1 MKQGH
6 PVISIEQLCILLGYT
21 PQAYHKHNKKQF
33 LEHFNEGL
41 ILQEID
47 AIRKH
52 QPRCGGRKLFVMLQ
66 PFFTEHNITTGRDK
80 FFDLLKRN
88 KLLVRKTKRSVHTT
102 MSKHHYR
109 RYPNLVKGFTP
120 LKAHELWVSDITYI
134 PLQERFAYL
143 FLITDAYSRKIVG
156 YQVSD
161 DMKVSSATVALKQA
175 LAQKPAETIVIH
187 HSDRGIQY
195 CSTEYVSLLKEH
207 NAMISMTESGDPLEN
222 AIAERV
228 NGILKTELISR
239 SYSDIHAASIH
250 ISRCITI
257 YNYRRRHSSLNWQI
271 PAAVHQQKGPQIRRW
286 KNYYYTA
293 KLKEAAMQK
302 T

>member
-1 MKQGH
+1 M
-6 PVISIEQLCILLGYT
+6 GYS

-52 QPRCGGRKLFVMLQ
+52 QPRCGGRKLFIMLQ
-66 PFFTEHNITTGRDK
+66 PFFKQHNITMGRDK
-80 FFDLLKRN
+80 FFDLLKKN
-88 KLLVRKTKRSVHTT
+88 KLLVRKTKRNVYTT
-102 MSKHHYR
+102 MSKHHYH
-109 RYPNLVKGFTP
+109 RYCNLVKGFSP
-120 LKAHELWVSDITYI
+120 MKAHELWVSDITYI
-134 PLQERFAYL
+134 PLKERFAYL

-156 YQVSD
+156 YHVSD
-161 DMKVSSATVALKQA
+161 DMKVSSAVLALKKA
-175 LAQKPAETIVIH
+175 LAQKPPETIVIH

-195 CSTEYVSLLKEH
+195 CSNEYVSLLQQS

-228 NGILKTELISR
+228 NGILKTELIST
-239 SYSDIHAASIH
+239 YYNDIDAASIH

-257 YNYRRRHSSLNWQI
+257 YNFRRRHASLNWQI
-271 PAAVHQQKGPQIRRW
+271 PADVHTQKGPQIRRW
-286 KNYYYTA
+286 KNYYYSA
-293 KLKEAAMQK
+293 KLKEVAMQR

>member
-1 MKQGH
+1 
-6 PVISIEQLCILLGYT
+6 LGFT

-33 LEHFNEGL
+33 LEHINEGL
-41 ILQEID
+41 ILHGID

-52 QPRCGGRKLFVMLQ
+52 QPRCGGRKLFIMLQ
-66 PFFTEHNITTGRDK
+66 PFFHQHNINIGRDK

-88 KLLVRKTKRSVHTT
+88 KLLVRKTKRNVYTT
-102 MSKHHYR
+102 MSKHHYH
-109 RYPNLVKGFTP
+109 RYPNLVKGFSP
-120 LKAHELWVSDITYI
+120 MKAHELWVADITYI
-134 PLQERFAYL
+134 PLKERFAYL

-156 YQVSD
+156 FNVSD
-161 DMKVSSATVALKQA
+161 DMKVSSAVVALKQA
-175 LAQKPAETIVIH
+175 LAQKPPETIVIH

-195 CSTEYVSLLKEH
+195 CSQEYVNLLLEH
-207 NAMISMTESGDPLEN
+207 NAMISMTNSGDPLEN

-228 NGILKTELISR
+228 NGILKTELISS
-239 SYSDIHAASIH
+239 SYSDVYAASIH

-271 PAAVHQQKGPQIRRW
+271 PANVHEQKGPQIRRW
-286 KNYYYTA
+286 KNYYYSH
-293 KLKEAAMQK
+293 KLKEVNMQP